1 MMGFA
6 SLTGSNAATGSA
18 AAAAALAERRRHEL
32 IAERQADRIFQ
43 VKKIANYVSKNRLES
58 SVGRLGCINRMKSR
72 RLVEHVKLTK
82 GGSI

>member
-43 VKKIANYVSKNRLES
+43 VKKNSKLRFEEWARVRVSVALAA
-58 SVGRLGCINRMKSR
+58 
-72 RLVEHVKLTK
+72 
-82 GGSI
+82 SIG

>member
-1 MMGFA
+1 MMGFGA

-43 VKKIANYVSKNRLES
+43 VKHYGKHER
-58 SVGRLGCINRMKSR
+58 
-72 RLVEHVKLTK
+72 VE
-82 GGSI
+82 